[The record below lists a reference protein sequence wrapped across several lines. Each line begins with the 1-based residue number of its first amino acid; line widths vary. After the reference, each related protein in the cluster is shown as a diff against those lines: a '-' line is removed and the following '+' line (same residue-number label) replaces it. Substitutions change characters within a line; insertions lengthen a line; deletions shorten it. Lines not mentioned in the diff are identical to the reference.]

1 MKKPELK
8 KLNAELKQEVKHL
21 KGLLKEAVRLL
32 SKYKDLVIH
41 PDKPA
46 PKKRKAAKKKK
57 TAKKVAAA
65 G

>member
-8 KLNAELKQEVKHL
+8 KLNIELKQEVKHL
-21 KGLLKEAVRLL
+21 KALLKEAVHLL

-41 PDKPA
+41 PGKPT
-46 PKKRKAAKKKK
+46 PKKRKTAKKKK
-57 TAKKVAAA
+57 TKKVPAP